1 MKGIQYIVKML
12 KQRTVSETLGR
23 NNTHHHEE
31 IYKEIEKKIGPTL
44 ICNFGNT
51 RGSKTGVKHE
61 GSNPIPIRDFELH
74 GVSISPENNIQ
85 IKGSGL
91 QGFCKTCSKRR
102 RRARIDMARQENTGG
117 YETYKQ
123 KYGKDT
129 HKCSI
134 CKIEKSVED
143 NFKLS
148 PGMECGLHNICND
161 CSKTYGESV
170 GDRWIIY
177 RPDGNFKYKKLENG
191 QHDDHIFPLAC
202 GGSNEEFNHQ
212 LLSAKDN
219 LEKSSTIQF
228 NTVHEINPLLLSE
241 RWRQILLDGQRENID
256 IHMLESRLRNA
267 ILREQTE
274 LYGKTDEELLE
285 YFEQYNRRWNGRK
298 SSERA
303 IQKFRKYCKDI
314 KKL

>member
-1 MKGIQYIVKML
+1 ML
-12 KQRTVSETLGR
+12 KTRSVSETLGH

-31 IYKEIEKKIGPTL
+31 IYREIERKIGPTV
-44 ICNFGNT
+44 ICNFGHIK
-51 RGSKTGVKHE
+51 GSKTGIKHE
-61 GSNPIPIRDFELH
+61 GPNLIPIRDYELN
-74 GVSISPENNIQ
+74 GASIDSEGKIQ
-85 IKGSGL
+85 IKGTGL

-102 RRARIDMARQENTGG
+102 RRVRLDMSREENTGG

-129 HKCSI
+129 HKCSL
-134 CKIEKSVED
+134 CKIEKIVEE

-161 CSKTYGESV
+161 CSRTYGESV

-177 RPDGNFKYKKLENG
+177 RPDGSFKYKKLG
-191 QHDDHIFPLAC
+191 DDQHDDHIFPLAC
-202 GGSNEEFNHQ
+202 GGSNEEINHQ
-212 LLSAKDN
+212 LLSARDN
-219 LEKSSTIQF
+219 LEKSSTIQYT
-228 NTVHEINPLLLSE
+228 TVHEINPLLLSE
-241 RWRQILLDGQRENID
+241 RWRPILIDGQKENID

-267 ILREQTE
+267 ILREQIE
-274 LYGKTDEELLE
+274 LYGKSDEELLE
-285 YFEQYNRRWNGRK
+285 YFEEYNRRWNCRK